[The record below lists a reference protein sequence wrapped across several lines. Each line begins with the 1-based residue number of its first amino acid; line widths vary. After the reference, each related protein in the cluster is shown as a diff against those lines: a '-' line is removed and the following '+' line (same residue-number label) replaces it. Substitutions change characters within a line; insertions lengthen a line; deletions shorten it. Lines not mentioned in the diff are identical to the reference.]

1 MASARTGDYVVESIG
16 KGGKRGI
23 TKVFRSLGAAKNFGK
38 SEVKRGRGIAID
50 KVTKYGQTLLVQ
62 KNMKVTGFKGQFAR
76 DFGTL

>member
-1 MASARTGDYVVESIG
+1 MVSVRTGDYYVESIG
-16 KGGKRGI
+16 KGSKKGI

-50 KVTKYGQTLLVQ
+50 KIRKHGGTLLVQ